1 MTDTDQPL
9 HKFQITVET
18 ATGCVTHVVRAA
30 TKQAAMERALR
41 PYPGALVVRVDQLS
55 EVATAPKI
63 LRLRPA
69 DRARREM
76 IGILRGQG
84 YSLADIAEALNISVE
99 RALVLMEAA

>member
-84 YSLADIAEALNISVE
+84 YSLADIAEALGISVD
-99 RALVLMEAA
+99 RALTLLEAA

>member
-55 EVATAPKI
+55 EVA
-63 LRLRPA
+63 RLRPA

-84 YSLADIAEALNISVE
+84 YSLADIAEALNISVD
-99 RALVLMEAA
+99 RALTLLEAA

>member
-1 MTDTDQPL
+1 MTDRSPL

-18 ATGCVTHVVRAA
+18 ETGCVTHVVRAA

-55 EVATAPKI
+55 EVADAPKI
-63 LRLRPA
+63 VRLRPV

-76 IGILRGQG
+76 IGILQRQG